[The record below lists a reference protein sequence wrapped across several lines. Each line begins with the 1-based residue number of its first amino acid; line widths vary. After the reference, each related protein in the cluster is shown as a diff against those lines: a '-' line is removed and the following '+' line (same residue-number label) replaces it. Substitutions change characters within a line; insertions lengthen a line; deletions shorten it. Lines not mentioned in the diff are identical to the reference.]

1 MEPRVTWHERHEKEG
16 ASMYYCRRCSQGT
29 TEGCGVIVCGI
40 PFCLAC
46 ACADPQAIIDIAED
60 HFRPVPLRLYYAS

>member
-1 MEPRVTWHERHEKEG
+1 
-16 ASMYYCRRCSQGT
+16 MYYCRRCSKGT
-29 TEGCGVIVCGI
+29 TEGSAVIVCGV

-60 HFRPVPLRLYYAS
+60 HFMPVPIRIYHAS